1 MNMGAYISSM
11 TALIV
16 ATHNLGIGFCNADIF
31 AIVLILILLLASV
44 FIIYHYLHWE
54 SEYKYRKL
62 SKNNRSC
69 GIFINNI

>member
-11 TALIV
+11 TASIGS
-16 ATHNLGIGFCNADIF
+16 THNIGIGFCNADIF

-54 SEYKYRKL
+54 SEHKYRKL
-62 SKNNRSC
+62 SKNRLCVTFS
-69 GIFINNI
+69 